1 MFAMSPSLPGEFI
14 RIASITTLYLISI
27 FGWGE
32 LICDRCF
39 RRERDFSDYIV
50 SRLVLGCFGLYL
62 SFILLSAGGILGR
75 TPVIIV
81 LVFGL
86 VLGIVRLRAVAAKLH
101 DTLRGTL
108 HWPKGLRTIL
118 GVIVVLGVM
127 QIACGLTPLILYDS
141 QLYQLSA
148 PVQFLRAGGLVNIP
162 WNVLTN
168 GPLGLQL
175 TFGMSW
181 VADPTG
187 NTFKLLLSVFGC
199 LLLLMAARIAGE
211 LGLQSSLLAA
221 LFVAAYPEF
230 WLHQTF
236 GVIDLP
242 VAVFL
247 LAGVL
252 WWREALEQQNWSWAL
267 QAGIAFGL
275 VLASRYQ
282 AVALI
287 GLAMLVVLVDESLRN
302 REHIVRNLSKCVVTV
317 CVAALIVSP
326 WLIRNYLHF
335 GNPVYPLLHNW
346 LGGPEWSAVQDA
358 RFQLDIMGRPWSD
371 LTTLQ
376 KVMSPVMALF
386 MTPNNGLFGIVLLLG
401 TLLAIGTNY
410 RSIRILA
417 IIGIGIL
424 VIWGFMHPMPGVELL
439 RYNAAG
445 LVLMLSCTG
454 AILGSHRMR
463 EWRGVHIGVFL
474 AAGSLILGLTALQSI
489 LPVWQTLTDSNA
501 RILFWRANVPSW
513 QAFEFANAK
522 LDASHDR
529 ILMIGES
536 RGVWLEIPFIG
547 PTAFNGPQLDH
558 VFKPDISPEKWTR
571 RLHEMGITHLLI
583 SFPEWQRFQKGY
595 NYFKPPN
602 EFDGWLRSLPLLF
615 DDTRGTILVSV
626 I

>member
-1 MFAMSPSLPGEFI
+1 
-14 RIASITTLYLISI
+14 
-27 FGWGE
+27 
-32 LICDRCF
+32 
-39 RRERDFSDYIV
+39 
-50 SRLVLGCFGLYL
+50 
-62 SFILLSAGGILGR
+62 
-75 TPVIIV
+75 
-81 LVFGL
+81 
-86 VLGIVRLRAVAAKLH
+86 
-101 DTLRGTL
+101 
-108 HWPKGLRTIL
+108 
-118 GVIVVLGVM
+118 M

-187 NTFKLLLSVFGC
+187 NTFKLLLTVFGC
-199 LLLLMAARIAGE
+199 LLLLMAAKIAGE
-211 LGLQSSLLAA
+211 LGSQSSLLAA

-252 WWREALEQQNWSWAL
+252 WWREALKQQSWSWAL

-287 GLAMLVVLVDESLRN
+287 GLALLVVLIDESIRN
-302 REHIVRNLSKCVVTV
+302 REHIVRSLSKCAVVV
-317 CVAALIVSP
+317 CVAAVIVAP

-346 LGGPEWSAVQDA
+346 LGGPEWSAVQNS

-376 KVMSPVMALF
+376 KVMSPVMGLF

-401 TLLAIGTNY
+401 TLLAISTNY
-410 RSIRILA
+410 RGIRVLA
-417 IIGIGIL
+417 IVGIGSL

-439 RYNAAG
+439 RYNSGG

-454 AILGSHRMR
+454 AILGSDRMR
-463 EWRGVHIGVFL
+463 EWKGFQIGVFL
-474 AAGSLILGLTALQSI
+474 AVGSLIIGLTALQSI

-501 RILFWRANVPSW
+501 RTLFWRANVPSW
-513 QAFEFANAK
+513 EVFEFANAK
-522 LDASHDR
+522 LDGSHDK
-529 ILMIGES
+529 ILLIGES
-536 RGVWLEIPFIG
+536 RGLWLEIPFIA
-547 PTAFNGPQLDH
+547 PTAFNGPQLDQ
-558 VFKPDISPEKWTR
+558 VFAGDVSPEKWTR
-571 RLHEMGITHLLI
+571 RLRAIGITHLLI
-583 SFPEWQRFQKGY
+583 SFPQWQRFQKGY
-595 NYFKPPN
+595 NYFKPPT
-602 EFDGWLRSLPLLF
+602 EFDVWLRSLPLLF
-615 DDTRGTILVSV
+615 DDKRGTILVSV
-626 I
+626 L